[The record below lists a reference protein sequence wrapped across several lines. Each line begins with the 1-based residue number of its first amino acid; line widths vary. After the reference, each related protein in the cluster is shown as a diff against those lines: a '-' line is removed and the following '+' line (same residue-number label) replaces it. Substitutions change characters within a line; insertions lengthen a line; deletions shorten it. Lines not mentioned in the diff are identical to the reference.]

1 VHGGGS
7 TPRRS
12 PSKEGGGPCLEIIMA
27 DTSYSDMKAADNRGT
42 AVSEVQLRPD
52 GSARIHG
59 WLNQSRRLDY
69 ELGPV
74 RPFSYTPDSL
84 LKLSLPGSLGPR
96 LSMAAVKQS
105 ITPKAKRRG
114 APAPPASEDASPG
127 ASGLAATLSA
137 VADVLGGAASPFKAD
152 PPPRGGAASAASSSS
167 SLVGPCEP
175 LGRAASSLVGLCEPG
190 EHGVGYRFV
199 KAWLPEKDTFLLC
212 HVDGFKHSLEEV
224 SRERAARIYLRH
236 YAGLAEDAVPLLPAA
251 EAAEEEVAWPP
262 LPPLPPPPSRQPY
275 RSREP
280 SDGPKSRC
288 LSAWYLRWPRP
299 TSGSSGL
306 GHHHISM
313 VREPRTRSSS
323 SSRLARASAI
333 CARSSAAYSSFLSAS
348 DGAEDGSGGSAAGQA
363 CRGRDR
369 GACWV

>member
-1 VHGGGS
+1 
-7 TPRRS
+7 
-12 PSKEGGGPCLEIIMA
+12 MA
-27 DTSYSDMKAADNRGT
+27 DTSYSDMKSADNRGT

-167 SLVGPCEP
+167 SF

-251 EAAEEEVAWPP
+251 EAEGAEEEAEEGADAEVHVE
-262 LPPLPPPPSRQPY
+262 SR
-275 RSREP
+275 RR
-280 SDGPKSRC
+280 RR
-288 LSAWYLRWPRP
+288 LRGCSSPGTAGAAAEEGAAAQEEEEEEAAEEAAEEEAAAETTETQEQEAEEAAAAASPR
-299 TSGSSGL
+299 G
-306 GHHHISM
+306 
-313 VREPRTRSSS
+313 
-323 SSRLARASAI
+323 
-333 CARSSAAYSSFLSAS
+333 C
-348 DGAEDGSGGSAAGQA
+348 GGG
-363 CRGRDR
+363 
-369 GACWV
+369 